1 MRISDW
7 SSDVCSSDLQITFVN
22 PLNTAA
28 SETLNGTRPATIK
41 GIEADLTVKAFRALT
56 MTANYTYTDA
66 HLSRQQNPFSGELI
80 MARVIYIPEH
90 AASLLA
96 DYDFPPFS
104 FGQLSAPLV
113 ATYSFGHYSPVNDDI
128 GSASLRESGC
138 QDVCF

>member
-66 HLSRQQNPFSGELI
+66 HLPRQPNPFSGELI
-80 MARVIYIPEH
+80 MARVIYTPEH
-90 AASLLA
+90 AASLSE
-96 DYDFPPFS
+96 DYEFHPFS
-104 FGQLSAPLV
+104 FGQLSAHV
-113 ATYSFGHYSPVNDDI
+113 DAIYSGGYYSQVNDVNKSKQTFQI
-128 GSASLRESGC
+128 GRALCR
-138 QDVCF
+138 